1 VVIRFDK
8 FNFKNPKKEFLR
20 FQQLLPEGVK
30 RKMVERE
37 SAYFDVELIRL
48 GKQATSHPTNKP

>member
-1 VVIRFDK
+1 MKVQLYKTR
-8 FNFKNPKKEFLR
+8 KEFLR

-37 SAYFDVELIRL
+37 STYFEVELNRL